1 MTAREFIS
9 LFEQQKNAFLMENII
24 GEGQT
29 GILDEF
35 ENWLKENHPIRERDY
50 ENKKTKKAG
59 AGVKVKKESKKIE
72 KQDFSRYLDN
82 IMDEAEKALEEKGVQ
97 INCIS
102 LGKAMGLR
110 ETSKCIKLFND
121 INIFYRIGK
130 SLPRKGKYQGQNIL
144 LIELVMD
151 GYKSSIFLPLL
162 NKQAEIERHVGISVE
177 REMPHIENV
186 GKYRFKLYFPL
197 NNSGEYGHKP
207 EEIGKILAEFIYITK
222 VLLEEL
228 NCVKG

>member
-1 MTAREFIS
+1 MTVREFIS
-9 LFEQQKNAFLMENII
+9 LFEQQKNAFLMQNII

-29 GILDEF
+29 GVLEEF
-35 ENWLKENHPIRERDY
+35 ESWLKENHPGQEPVFED
-50 ENKKTKKAG
+50 KKTKKARTG
-59 AGVKVKKESKKIE
+59 AKVKKESKKTE
-72 KQDFSRYLDN
+72 KQDFSLYLDN
-82 IMDEAEKALEEKGVQ
+82 IMDEAQKALEEKGLQ

-110 ETSKCIKLFND
+110 ETSKCIKIFND
-121 INIFYRIGK
+121 VNIFYRIGK
-130 SLPRKGKYQGQNIL
+130 SLPRKGKYQGQNIM

-162 NKQAEIERHVGISVE
+162 SKQAEIERRLGIPVE

-197 NNSGEYGHKP
+197 DNSGEYGHRPWK
-207 EEIGKILAEFIYITK
+207 IGKILAEFICITK
-222 VLLEEL
+222 ELLEEL
-228 NCVKG
+228 GCVKG